1 MKKIT
6 KIEGID
12 CAHCASQIEEKI
24 KKLKG
29 ISNVS
34 LSFMT
39 ERLTWEAEQEDVPRL
54 QEEIIEAVKK
64 VEPDASV
71 KWVR

>member
-39 ERLTWEAEQEDVPRL
+39 QRLTWEAEEGDIERLL
-54 QEEIIEAVKK
+54 QEITKAVHV
-64 VEPDASV
+64 VEPDAVV
-71 KWVR
+71 KPVR

>member
-12 CAHCASQIEEKI
+12 CAHCAGQIEERI

-39 ERLTWEAEQEDVPRL
+39 QRLTWEAEEEDVDRL
-54 QEEIIEAVKK
+54 LKEITEAAHVI
-64 VEPDASV
+64 EPDAVV
-71 KWVR
+71 KPVR